1 VDKISLSTVI
11 MRTCKHCADRNRPE
25 KCRVGAQSM
34 KCVECIRT
42 GYQCDLA
49 PFSTEQWLRLKRQ
62 RKQKSME
69 AREALA
75 KWSRLQAEVDQLER
89 KEQELV
95 EGELRNI
102 ADLEADEATSAGGPN
117 TEDFL
122 LDVESEQL
130 VLEDDFDWSAL
141 GFVPGG
147 TVAEASGNP
156 EGVQ

>member
-1 VDKISLSTVI
+1 
-11 MRTCKHCADRNRPE
+11 
-25 KCRVGAQSM
+25 
-34 KCVECIRT
+34 
-42 GYQCDLA
+42 
-49 PFSTEQWLRLKRQ
+49 
-62 RKQKSME
+62 ME

-95 EGELRNI
+95 KGELRNI
-102 ADLEADEATSAGGPN
+102 ADLEADEVTSASGPN

-141 GFVPGG
+141 SFVPGR
-147 TVAEASGNP
+147 TIAEAPGNP
-156 EGVQ
+156 EGIQ